1 MERTVSM
8 DWCIDPAVELHPTAE
23 AVLHAYRADDAKTGL
38 LGARG
43 GEVREGF
50 RRLREELRSLE
61 PPAWPAGSGCPALES
76 RNR

>member
-1 MERTVSM
+1 M
-8 DWCIDPAVELHPTAE
+8 PTE
-23 AVLHAYRADDAKTGL
+23 PTTPRQVCLEP
-38 LGARG
+38 RG